1 MKKGFLCLLLP
12 VLLHAQPS
20 HVISI
25 SNNSALPFTAQVV
38 EVPWSAVIAAW
49 PLIDTADF
57 LVTDAASGRQLMFQ
71 LEHHGEKKIRNLLV
85 QTTIPANGTVK
96 LFLKKGHPMP
106 FAPKTYCRYVPERK
120 DDFAWENDKIAF
132 RMYGKA
138 LETTNEN
145 AYGLDVWV
153 KRTDKLV
160 LDIRYKLDD
169 YHKDHG
175 DGLDNYDVG
184 FSLGAGNI
192 APFGSDSVWYSKN
205 YHRWRIL
212 DNGPL
217 RSSFQLIYD
226 PWIVQGDSVQ
236 VTKTIRLDA
245 GSQLNFITANYVYGA
260 HKPLPFVIGLVK
272 RKKPGEILLDEQH
285 GTAGYWEPADSL
297 NGTTGTGCFVPGAH
311 RMVMSDKQILL
322 FGDTNAEGEISYYAG
337 AAWDRATEIRSSAE
351 WFRYLGEARE
361 RQLHPLTV
369 TVQ

>member
-1 MKKGFLCLLLP
+1 MKKGFLCLLLLP
-12 VLLHAQPS
+12 VLLHAQPA

-25 SNNSALPFTAQVV
+25 SNKSTLAFTSQVV
-38 EVPWSAVIAAW
+38 ELPWSAVTAAW
-49 PLIDTADF
+49 PQIDTADF
-57 LVTDAASGRQLMFQ
+57 IVTDAAGQQLVYQ

-85 QTTIPANGTVK
+85 QTTIPANSTVK
-96 LFLKKGHPMP
+96 LFLKKGHAMP
-106 FAPKTYCRYVPERK
+106 FASKTYCRYVPERK

-160 LDIRYKLDD
+160 LDTRYKLDD

-192 APFGSDSVWYSKN
+192 APFESDSVWYSKN

-217 RSSFQLIYD
+217 RSCFQLIYD
-226 PWIVQGDSVQ
+226 AWIVQGDSVEA
-236 VTKTIRLDA
+236 TKTIQLDA
-245 GSQLNFITANYVYGA
+245 GSQLNLITAHYFYSG
-260 HKPLPFVIGLVK
+260 HQPLPVVIGLVK
-272 RKKPGEILLDEQH
+272 RKKPGSFLLDEKQ
-285 GTAGYWEPADSL
+285 GIAGYWEPADSL
-297 NGTTGTGCFVPGAH
+297 NGTTGVGSVVPGVT
-311 RMVMSDKQILL
+311 RITVSDQQVLIHSAT
-322 FGDTNAEGEISYYAG
+322 DPAGEISYFTG
-337 AAWDRATEIRSSAE
+337 AAWDKAKEIRSSAD
-351 WFRYLGEARE
+351 WFRYLGELRE
-361 RQLHPLTV
+361 KQLHPLIV
-369 TVQ
+369 SVQ